1 VTLPGPNLGF
11 LAVMNLTEQSFP
23 SSLVTVTGISMGDEG
38 KGRVVHEILENEKKM
53 HNRPAAGV
61 MKVNGG
67 ANAGHTA
74 AGLKLNLL
82 PSGVGDPDVKT
93 LLIGSGVVADPRK
106 FLWEARPLEAR
117 GIEVLSRL
125 LIDERC
131 QISDLSHRLLDL
143 AWESY
148 RVNQLGMESRGSTG
162 RGISPAYG
170 DETGQWQIFYQAFQE
185 EKDNFV
191 ISIQQRVKRALD
203 TIRSVCKVKDTEW
216 YEFFDT
222 LTTAENRAN
231 QDSINENIFCETE
244 FDFRRFLG
252 KDPFTLNLDELIEV
266 YWKAGQELEPY
277 IGDGRDFLIKSV
289 QEKRL
294 VVAEFG
300 QAYWLDKRHGFT
312 PNVTASH
319 TSTAELF
326 HSGGIPI
333 QSVTEVGCCKAYD
346 TKVGTHHFLTEIDH
360 QSDPWGKKLA
370 KLEFGTSTGRQRMVG
385 WFDAVEKGNALRYGG
400 FNQLVINKLDAL
412 TLDSTVPPELKI
424 CTAYQAEDGE
434 LIHKVPRKEKV
445 RQKLIPV
452 YKILPGWT
460 EDIQKIKSFVNL
472 PKEAKVYIAE
482 MLGSL
487 LDVAHP
493 NGLTD
498 LTKIPEIRFIGVGP
512 DPGEIIA
519 DIPNTRQ
526 LLELRKTVEL
536 TAVS

>member
-1 VTLPGPNLGF
+1 MS
-11 LAVMNLTEQSFP
+11 A
-23 SSLVTVTGISMGDEG
+23 LVTVTGISMGDEG
-38 KGRVVHEILENEKKM
+38 KGRVVHEILENEKKI

-117 GIEVLSRL
+117 GIEVLNRL

-131 QISDLSHRLLDL
+131 QVSDLSHRLLDL
-143 AWESY
+143 AWERY

-185 EKDNFV
+185 SKDLFV
-191 ISIQQRVKRALD
+191 NTLRQRVQRATD
-203 TIRSVCKVKDTEW
+203 TIRSVCKVKDSEW
-216 YEFFDT
+216 YEFFDL
-222 LTTAENRAN
+222 LTSAENRAN
-231 QDSINENIFCETE
+231 ENSIKEKIFSETE
-244 FDFRRFLG
+244 FDFSRFLG
-252 KDPFTLNLDELIEV
+252 KEPFTLNLDELVEV
-266 YWKAGQELEPY
+266 YWNAGQELEPY
-277 IGDGRDFLIKSV
+277 IGDGRDFLIQSV

-319 TSTAELF
+319 TSSAELF

-333 QSVTEVGCCKAYD
+333 QPVTEVGCCKAYD
-346 TKVGTHHFLTEIDH
+346 TKVGTHHFLTQIDH
-360 QSDPWGKKLA
+360 QSDQWGKKLA

-412 TLDSTVPPELKI
+412 TLDGTVPPELKI

-434 LIHKVPRKEKV
+434 LIYKVPRKEKV

-452 YKILPGWT
+452 YKILPGWS
-460 EDIQKIKSFVNL
+460 EDIPKIKSFALL
-472 PKEAKVYIAE
+472 PQEAKVYIAE

-487 LDVAHP
+487 LDVAYQ
-493 NGLTD
+493 NGFPD
-498 LTKIPEIRFIGVGP
+498 QTKLPEIRFIGVGP

-519 DIPNTRQ
+519 DVPTTRELLDLRQ
-526 LLELRKTVEL
+526 LAGL
-536 TAVS
+536 SSIS